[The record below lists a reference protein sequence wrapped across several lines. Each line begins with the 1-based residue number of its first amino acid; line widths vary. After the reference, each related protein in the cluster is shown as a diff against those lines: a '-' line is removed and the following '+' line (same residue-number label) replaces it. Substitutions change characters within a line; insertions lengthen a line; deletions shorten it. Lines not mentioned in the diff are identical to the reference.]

1 MSILSDLRLLTPK
14 QRNAVL
20 ASYLGWTLDA
30 FDFFILVFVLKDVA
44 AEFSTDVQSASYAIA
59 LTLMMR
65 PVGALIFGL
74 AADRYG
80 RRPVLMLNILFYS
93 TMELL
98 SGFAPTLTA
107 LIVLRALFGIAM
119 GGEWGVG
126 ASLAMETIPPKLR
139 GPVSGLLQTGYPT
152 GNLIASLVFFI
163 FFPLVGWRG
172 MFVIGAAP
180 ALLVL
185 YIRWGVEESPVYI
198 AHKMRRG
205 GAGLLA
211 HAKEILG
218 ISKTNILLFLY
229 AIALMAAFN
238 AFSHGTQDLY
248 PTFLREQHGFDV
260 HAVSLIVIIGNIGAI
275 IGGLTSGTLSERFG
289 RRRMIAIAALLAL
302 PVIPLW
308 AYSTSTF
315 YLALGGFLIQICVQG
330 AWGIV
335 PAHLNE
341 LSPDE
346 LRGTFPGFAYQL
358 GNLIVSLAAPLQ
370 AGIAKSHGGD
380 YSLALASVA
389 GGVAIVLAALAWF
402 GVEKKGVAFGADAS
416 R

>member
-1 MSILSDLRLLTPK
+1 MSTLTELRNLTPK
-14 QRNAVL
+14 QKNAVL

-44 AEFSTDVQSASYAIA
+44 AEFSTDVKSASYAIA

-80 RRPVLMLNILFYS
+80 RRPVLMTNILFYS

-98 SGFAPTLTA
+98 SGFAPSLTV
-107 LIVLRALFGIAM
+107 LIVLRALFGVAM

-139 GPVSGLLQTGYPT
+139 GVVSGLLQTGYPT
-152 GNLIASLVFFI
+152 GNLIASLAFVI

-172 MFVIGAAP
+172 MFVLGAVP

-185 YIRWGVEESPVYI
+185 YIRWGVEESPVYL
-198 AHKMRRG
+198 AHAARRTG
-205 GAGLLA
+205 GILA
-211 HAKEILG
+211 HAKEMLG
-218 ISKTNILLFLY
+218 IGRSHLLLFLY

-248 PTFLREQHGFDV
+248 PTFLREQHKFDA
-260 HAVSLIVIIGNIGAI
+260 HAVGLIVIIGNLGAI
-275 IGGLTSGTLSERFG
+275 IGGLVSGTLSERFG
-289 RRRMIAIAALLAL
+289 RRRMIACAALLAL

-308 AYSTSTF
+308 AYSTTP
-315 YLALGGFLIQICVQG
+315 LLLGLGGFLIQICVQG

-346 LRGTFPGFAYQL
+346 VRGTFPGFAYQL

-370 AGIAKSHGGD
+370 AGIAQSHGGD

-389 GGVAIVLAALAWF
+389 GAVAVVLAALAWF
-402 GVEKKGVAFGADAS
+402 GVEKHGVAFGTGTVK
-416 R
+416 